1 MKGRWIMNFWDRQ
14 IGAMDGAA
22 ATARNYERAIDQW
35 ENHSN
40 QLEAKLRA
48 ATQNAE
54 ELAKQRLYAQ
64 AQLEGQK
71 ALVQELQ
78 RELGRVGSNSAL
90 AQEENAKKIRLSA
103 MATFLKKHG
112 YDYDTKTE
120 MVRKI

>member
-1 MKGRWIMNFWDRQ
+1 MNFWDRQ

-64 AQLEGQK
+64 AQLEGRT
-71 ALVQELQ
+71 ALMEALKNELA
-78 RELGRVGSNSAL
+78 RLCPNSPLLQDERARKNITG
-90 AQEENAKKIRLSA
+90 QA
-103 MATFLKKHG
+103 MAKFLRPHG
-112 YDYDTKTE
+112 YDYDITTE
-120 MVRKI
+120 MVKKASR